1 MRDPYA
7 DAFVDDEMEPNP
19 ELNRITN
26 ASIGGMIA
34 VHRELGPGH
43 LEAAY
48 QRALELEFNYRGIS
62 YQRQVPVRL
71 TYRGEIV
78 GEGRLDFLVEGKV
91 IVEIKSVQSISAV
104 FVSQMISYLKIT
116 KLKLGLIVN
125 FNVALLTQGIRR
137 IAN

>member
-7 DAFVDDEMEPNP
+7 DAFVDEDMEPDP

-26 ASIGGMIA
+26 AAIGAFIA

-43 LEAAY
+43 LESAY
-48 QRALELEFNYRGIS
+48 QRAVELEFNHRGIQ
-62 YQRQVPVRL
+62 YQRQFPVTL
-71 TYRGEIV
+71 LYRGEVV

-91 IVEIKSVQSISAV
+91 IVEIKAVQSITPV

-116 KLKLGLIVN
+116 RLKLGLLVN
-125 FNVALLTQGIRR
+125 FNVPLLAQGIRR